1 MGNLIGY
8 KDNSEERMANW
19 LTMQML
25 KQSEEVFGNS
35 TDERERKVLEQDR
48 RIYSNFLSKYV
59 Q

>member
-1 MGNLIGY
+1 MSVIGY
-8 KDNSEERMANW
+8 KDNPEERMANW